1 MAGRLEQLPFG
12 LLRNVT
18 LRECAA
24 TWPCQASRAPCSSGM
39 RRYNPGTMKNTIMK
53 LMAVALLTQAAL
65 VVAANSPSAA
75 QAGTDFVSGQRY
87 YTGDGVPQDYA
98 RAAQLFRRAG
108 SNGHPYAQYMLA
120 LMLEHGYGVTAD
132 LAEAKLWYRRAA
144 KLGDLRAQRR
154 LQSLG
159 ETPLAPLTTETPR
172 PLPPPASRP
181 APVAPAAEAP
191 SAATQVQAS
200 AVAAA
205 PALSLA
211 PPAAPA
217 APAAPADAAPAESPT
232 PVYAPPVA
240 LPPLAAYSPP
250 PVAAPAAPPPADRRG
265 AVAPTLR
272 VVLPTEQLS
281 PITAGAIQQYR
292 DAMAAAD
299 YASALRA
306 LEQAR
311 EDGIPALGLD
321 EPHTAREL
329 ARLAVLAQD
338 NSLARVY
345 LQQAISLGAP
355 KAQEAW
361 TQLSAGAEA
370 TVIAELLID

>member
-1 MAGRLEQLPFG
+1 MRA
-12 LLRNVT
+12 
-18 LRECAA
+18 AA
-24 TWPCQASRAPCSSGM
+24 T
-39 RRYNPGTMKNTIMK
+39 
-53 LMAVALLTQAAL
+53 
-65 VVAANSPSAA
+65 
-75 QAGTDFVSGQRY
+75 
-87 YTGDGVPQDYA
+87 
-98 RAAQLFRRAG
+98 
-108 SNGHPYAQYMLA
+108 
-120 LMLEHGYGVTAD
+120 
-132 LAEAKLWYRRAA
+132 
-144 KLGDLRAQRR
+144 
-154 LQSLG
+154 
-159 ETPLAPLTTETPR
+159 
-172 PLPPPASRP
+172 
-181 APVAPAAEAP
+181 
-191 SAATQVQAS
+191 
-200 AVAAA
+200 
-205 PALSLA
+205 
-211 PPAAPA
+211 
-217 APAAPADAAPAESPT
+217 
-232 PVYAPPVA
+232 
-240 LPPLAAYSPP
+240 
-250 PVAAPAAPPPADRRG
+250 AAPPPADRRG